1 MSFGKISLVMLAT
14 MVIFAAGVVTGAL
27 VVRRTQTVEVA
38 QPFWSRFEMTRRA
51 IENMPELTESQR
63 DRIHGIVQDKQ
74 ELIAEYF
81 RILEPDAQQVFRSM
95 REEIRKELTPAQ
107 RQRFDE
113 LSRRRGLRPGDRRFP
128 EDFRRGPNG
137 PPQFA
142 PENSFPRPPRRG
154 DPFLD
159 PEQRRP
165 TNDGR
170 SNGP

>member
-1 MSFGKISLVMLAT
+1 MSFGKVSLVMLAS
-14 MVIFAAGVVTGAL
+14 MVIFAAGVITGAL

-38 QPFWSRFEMTRRA
+38 QPFWSRFETTRRA
-51 IENMPELTESQR
+51 IEHMPELTEAQR

-81 RILEPDAQQVFRSM
+81 RILEPDAQQVFRAM

-113 LSRRRGLRPGDRRFP
+113 LSRRRGLRPGERRFP
-128 EDFRRGPNG
+128 DDFRRGPNG
-137 PPQFA
+137 PPPFA

-154 DPFLD
+154 DPLLD
-159 PEQRRP
+159 ERQPP
-165 TNDGR
+165 PNDGR
-170 SNGP
+170 PNGP